1 MKTQHIAKQQKKKS
15 HSMVKKKPH
24 YTLHIIP
31 VLITAH
37 NATKQHGVKQE

>member
-15 HSMVKKKPH
+15 HSMVKKKSH
-24 YTLHIIP
+24 YIIP
-31 VLITAH
+31 VLIIAH

>member
-15 HSMVKKKPH
+15 HSMVKKKSH
-24 YTLHIIP
+24 YIRIP

>member
-15 HSMVKKKPH
+15 HSMVKKSH
-24 YTLHIIP
+24 YIIP
-31 VLITAH
+31 VLIIAH